1 MKAMAQD
8 VKKAAYKY
16 AFSRT
21 WAPPYDLEAVMA
33 ESEES
38 FIKGAQWFQD
48 EKMSPLKQEIHAG
61 LAVIDFFEQSGDTDR
76 ALEAARELLLKTVN
90 L

>member
-1 MKAMAQD
+1 MNAMAQD

-16 AFSRT
+16 VFSRT

-33 ESEES
+33 EAEES
-38 FIKGAQWFQD
+38 FIKGARWFQD

-61 LAVIDFFEQSGDTDR
+61 LAVIDFFEQSGDKDR
-76 ALEAARELLLKTVN
+76 ALEAARELLLKTVS